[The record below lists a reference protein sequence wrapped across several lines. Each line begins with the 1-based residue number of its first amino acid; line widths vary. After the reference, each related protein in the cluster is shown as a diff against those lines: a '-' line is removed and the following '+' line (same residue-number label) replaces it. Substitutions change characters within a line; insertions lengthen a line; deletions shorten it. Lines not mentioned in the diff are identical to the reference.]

1 MPIIAQKA
9 ELTLPDKSEYI
20 ATIHGNKPKCMDV
33 FKNKYDCD
41 PIFKK
46 LCKTHAKAAIN
57 TFINDVKLDI
67 HKLSEKLKKL
77 KTRNIIFCV
86 NTDNF
91 IMIDLMIQYFK

>member
-20 ATIHGNKPKCMDV
+20 ATILSDRPKWDV

-46 LCKTHAKAAIN
+46 LYIKLTQKAPQ
-57 TFINDVKLDI
+57 I
-67 HKLSEKLKKL
+67 HL
-77 KTRNIIFCV
+77 
-86 NTDNF
+86 
-91 IMIDLMIQYFK
+91 